1 MATANI
7 KIPGYERKLSLRDL
21 KKEVRYALNSF
32 LFRFDKEP
40 PLTALTKVR
49 TEIGTHNTSRRAIL
63 DLFNKAVEDI
73 ERKIK
78 EGAEAISIRTLL
90 QERIRVF
97 Y

>member
-1 MATANI
+1 
-7 KIPGYERKLSLRDL
+7 
-21 KKEVRYALNSF
+21 
-32 LFRFDKEP
+32 
-40 PLTALTKVR
+40 VR